1 MDIEHQDWGRLDY
14 ATSFSR
20 MQSLVDARIETRT
33 SDKPLSDLLIT
44 VEHPSIYTL
53 GIATKP
59 EHLLSPRCSP
69 THQTD
74 RGGQV
79 TWHGPGQLVI
89 YPILDL
95 DRLGYGP
102 RSLVQRSEKLLQAL
116 IDPHLP
122 KDIPSFLDPKAPGV
136 YASSTEHADRVKLA
150 SLGFKIRRGI
160 SYHGMSLNIDADL
173 SAFDH
178 INPCG
183 YAGLSMANL
192 CQFDPNVSFESLQQ
206 RLVLIA
212 ADYYASETFPINL
225 KD

>member
-1 MDIEHQDWGRLDY
+1 MDLEHQDWGLLDY
-14 ATSFSR
+14 QTSYAR
-20 MQSLVDARIETRT
+20 MQSLVDARIKAKATDE
-33 SDKPLSDLLIT
+33 PLSDLLIIT
-44 VEHPSIYTL
+44 EHPSIYTL

-59 EHLLSPRCSP
+59 EHLLSPSCTP
-69 THQTD
+69 TFQTD
-74 RGGQV
+74 RGGQI

-102 RSLVQRSEKLLQAL
+102 KSLVQRSEKLLQAL
-116 IDPHLP
+116 INPHLP
-122 KDIPSFLDPKAPGV
+122 TDAPSFVDAKAPGV
-136 YASSTEHADRVKLA
+136 YASSTEFGERVKLG

-192 CQFDPNVSFESLQQ
+192 CQFDSNVSMDNLQQ
-206 RLVLIA
+206 RLALIA
-212 ADYYASETFPINL
+212 SDFYSS
-225 KD
+225 